1 MADLKTPI
9 ERFNATLQKATDA
22 GLRLPNGAALA
33 TVDSEGRPS
42 VRVVLL
48 KDVDQRGF
56 VFYTNLDSRKSREL
70 QSNPKASL
78 CFWWPA
84 LEEQVRVEGAVELV
98 DNAEADIYWQSRPRG
113 SQLGAWA
120 SAQSEPLSSHQAIVD
135 EYARLEKKYQG
146 GSIPRPSFWSGFRV
160 IPNRI
165 EFWRGRDDRL
175 QERELFTLTAGEWK
189 ISLLYP

>member
-1 MADLKTPI
+1 MTDLADPI
-9 ERFNATLQKATDA
+9 ERFKAALRRATDA

-98 DNAEADIYWQSRPRG
+98 DNAEADTYWQSRPRG

-146 GSIPRPSFWSGFRV
+146 GSIPRPPFWSGFRV
-160 IPNRI
+160 TPNRI

-175 QERELFTLTAGEWK
+175 HERELFTRAAGGWK